1 MSAAR
6 SQHSATS
13 STRRRQEAELAAAE
27 ERELAAAAT
36 AAAAARASR
45 LAAAEL
51 AAARAEAAAAA
62 AADAARAAAAE
73 VEVLRGSANSSVFA
87 DGSTDADQVDSAAQ
101 QAAQRAAQWAAEH
114 ARAPRDGAPRGG
126 AHGDGG
132 RNDQDRGLYE
142 VRTVV
147 RDVGP
152 GVGWP
157 TLTKTNYV
165 EWAAIMRIRLQVRH
179 MWEAVHDGDV
189 DHHEDRRALDAL
201 IAAVPSEMQ
210 FSLSNKQTAKEAW
223 DAIAAARIGSD
234 RARKS
239 TLQALRKEWEN
250 LAFKPGE
257 DVDDFALRLNTLLQ
271 KMVQFGDDTYD
282 EERAVEKLF
291 RCIPEKYKQM
301 ARSIESLL
309 DLSTMSIEEAIGR
322 LKVVDTDEPQPL
334 SRPITTGGKLLLT
347 REEWDAGH
355 GDRKKGESSS
365 TTGGRR
371 RGKPRKA
378 RKDGQARAQGGARG
392 GAAGRPKPAQGDTC
406 HNCGRPGHWAK
417 DCRQPRRGQ
426 AHVAQAGEEEP
437 ALFMAHASIELSPA
451 APAAAA
457 LLHLDEPKAHALLG
471 DGSGNDKTGGWCLD
485 TGATHHMTG
494 RREFFAELD
503 SDVRGSVKFG
513 DASAV
518 EIKGVGSVIFAA
530 KTGEHRLLTGVY
542 YIPALRNSIISLGQ
556 LDENGSRVLIESGVL
571 RIWDRHRR
579 LLAKVTRGTNRLYVL
594 DVQVAQPL
602 CLAARREDEAWQWHE
617 RFGHLHFEAL
627 KRLSTTEMVRGMPCL
642 DHVEQLCDVCVLTKQ
657 RRLPFPQQASFRAKE
672 KLELVHGDLC
682 GPVTPATPGGRRYFL
697 LLVDDLSRY
706 MWVVLLGSKGEAADA
721 IRRSQVAAEAEC
733 GRKLRVLR
741 TDNGGEFTATEFA
754 SYCADEGIQRH
765 YSAPYSPQQNG
776 VVERR
781 NQTVAL
787 DGRTPYE
794 AWHGRKPAVSHL
806 RVFGCLAFAKELG
819 HIGKLDDRSTPGVFI
834 GYSEGSKAYRILDPK
849 TQRVRTSRDVVFTE
863 GRGWAWGKAVEGSS
877 TSTYDDFIVEY
888 VHFEAAGGV
897 GSSSSTSLPTSVP
910 KSPST
915 PVVATPPQPASPRT
929 PAPAVTPPGTS
940 TPAHV
945 EHRPVEFASPLSHDE
960 ERIDAYHGGEPLR
973 YRTMENLLG
982 DQPVPGQV
990 SRDLEA
996 QLQLARD
1003 DGEPQSF
1010 VEAERDAAWRAA
1022 MQLEMDAVEKN
1033 RTWELADLP
1042 RGHRAIT
1049 LKWVFKLKR
1058 DEAGAIVKHKAR
1070 LVARGFLQQEG
1081 VDFNDAF
1088 APVAR
1093 MESVRLLL
1101 ALAAQEGWRVHHMDV
1116 KSAFLNGDLKE
1127 EVYVQQPPG
1136 FAIPGHEGKDAEVAA
1151 FKEEMKATFQMSDLG
1166 LLSFYLGIE
1175 VHQDHSGITLRQTAY
1190 AKRIVEL
1197 AGLTECNPALTPME
1211 EMLKLSRDSTTE
1223 EVDATQYRRLVGSL
1237 RYLAH
1242 TRPDLAFSVGY
1253 VSRFMER
1260 PTTEHLQAVKRII
1273 RYIAGTLDH
1282 GLHYPRCPGAA
1293 HFVGYSDSDH
1303 AGDIDTSKSTS
1314 GILVFLGKCLVSWQ
1328 SIKQQVVAMSSC
1340 EAEYIAASTAC
1351 TQALWLAR
1359 LLGDLLGRDTRPVQL
1374 WWTASLLWPWQRIPF
1389 FMNGASTFG

>member
-1 MSAAR
+1 MSATR

-62 AADAARAAAAE
+62 AAEAARAAAAE
-73 VEVLRGSANSSVFA
+73 VEVLRGSANCSVSA
-87 DGSTDADQVDSAAQ
+87 DGSADADQVDAAAQ

-142 VRTVV
+142 IRTVV

-165 EWAAIMRIRLQVRH
+165 EWAAIMRIRLQT
-179 MWEAVHDGDV
+179 
-189 DHHEDRRALDAL
+189 
-201 IAAVPSEMQ
+201 I
-210 FSLSNKQTAKEAW
+210 KEAW

-239 TLQALRKEWEN
+239 MLQALRKEWEN

-322 LKVVDTDEPQPL
+322 LKVIDTDEPQPL
-334 SRPITTGGKLLLT
+334 SGPITTGEKLLLT

-371 RGKPRKA
+371 RGKLRKA
-378 RKDGQARAQGGARG
+378 RKDGQARLQGDARG
-392 GAAGRPKPAQGDTC
+392 GAAGQPKPAQGDTC

-417 DCRQPRRGQ
+417 DCRQPRRDQ

-471 DGSGNDKTGGWCLD
+471 DGFGNDKTGGWCLD
-485 TGATHHMTG
+485 TGATQHMTG

-579 LLAKVTRGTNRLYVL
+579 LLAK
-594 DVQVAQPL
+594 
-602 CLAARREDEAWQWHE
+602 
-617 RFGHLHFEAL
+617 
-627 KRLSTTEMVRGMPCL
+627 
-642 DHVEQLCDVCVLTKQ
+642 LCDVCVLTKQ

-781 NQTVAL
+781 NQTVVGMARALLKQREMPAVFWGEAVLTAVYILNRSPTKAL

-877 TSTYDDFIVEY
+877 ISTYDDFIVEY

-910 KSPST
+910 TSPST

-945 EHRPVEFASPLSHDE
+945 EHSPVEFASPLSHDG

-990 SRDLEA
+990 PRDLEA

-1081 VDFNDAF
+1081 VDFDDTF

-1101 ALAAQEGWRVHHMDV
+1101 ALAAQEG
-1116 KSAFLNGDLKE
+1116 
-1127 EVYVQQPPG
+1127 
-1136 FAIPGHEGKDAEVAA
+1136 
-1151 FKEEMKATFQMSDLG
+1151 
-1166 LLSFYLGIE
+1166 
-1175 VHQDHSGITLRQTAY
+1175 
-1190 AKRIVEL
+1190 
-1197 AGLTECNPALTPME
+1197 
-1211 EMLKLSRDSTTE
+1211 
-1223 EVDATQYRRLVGSL
+1223 
-1237 RYLAH
+1237 
-1242 TRPDLAFSVGY
+1242 
-1253 VSRFMER
+1253 
-1260 PTTEHLQAVKRII
+1260 
-1273 RYIAGTLDH
+1273 
-1282 GLHYPRCPGAA
+1282 
-1293 HFVGYSDSDH
+1293 
-1303 AGDIDTSKSTS
+1303 
-1314 GILVFLGKCLVSWQ
+1314 
-1328 SIKQQVVAMSSC
+1328 
-1340 EAEYIAASTAC
+1340 
-1351 TQALWLAR
+1351 
-1359 LLGDLLGRDTRPVQL
+1359 
-1374 WWTASLLWPWQRIPF
+1374 
-1389 FMNGASTFG
+1389 